1 MQMAPREVGY
11 LVLQTSQTC
20 LTWADLELLVTHILE
35 DHLLGTETLSG

>member
-1 MQMAPREVGY
+1 MQTAPREAGY

-35 DHLLGTETLSG
+35 DHLLGTETLLG